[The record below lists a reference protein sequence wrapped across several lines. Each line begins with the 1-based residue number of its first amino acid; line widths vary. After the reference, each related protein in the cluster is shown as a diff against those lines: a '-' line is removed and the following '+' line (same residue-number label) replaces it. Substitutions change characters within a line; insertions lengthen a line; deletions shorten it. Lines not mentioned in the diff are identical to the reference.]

1 MLAILFYIFF
11 DSKKQA
17 TRNLIR
23 DIKEL
28 SASYIMEQNT
38 EYQPYR
44 EMELVISNNDILKE
58 IINGKAIF

>member
-1 MLAILFYIFF
+1 M
-11 DSKKQA
+11 
-17 TRNLIR
+17 IR